1 MDTKDVVLRQHDA
14 VWCRGDL
21 SAVDELFAA
30 DFVGR
35 PSRRSRLDRTP
46 SRQGHRDGGAH
57 VGQ

>member
-1 MDTKDVVLRQHDA
+1 MDAKDVVLRQHDA

-35 PSRRSRLDRTP
+35 HPGAPDGSDAEPSRTS
-46 SRQGHRDGGAH
+46 
-57 VGQ
+57 

>member
-1 MDTKDVVLRQHDA
+1 MDAKDVVLRQHDA

-35 PSRRSRLDRTP
+35 HFPKAMGVTVPEGLLARADK
-46 SRQGHRDGGAH
+46 
-57 VGQ
+57 VIE